1 MKKIIKWL
9 SMPYYFNP
17 SIKFKLKISFFH
29 GLFIFL
35 FLYLF
40 KPFYLNQFELII
52 LEYTLGIGIIACL
65 ATFIVLYIPALI
77 FKEYFNEDNWT
88 IGRNL
93 FLMVVGVT
101 LVGIVLWYITEIYS
115 ITYQLRKIS
124 LLEFLFYTLLV
135 SLIPLIYFIFLNEKK
150 IRIRREKKVSEI
162 KEIKKEKEIS
172 VLKELAKE
180 ISIYSDNGKES
191 ITFSIDNLVYATSQ
205 GNYASFFLITKND
218 DLKEKILRVTLTKI
232 ATQLK
237 EYENIIR
244 CHKSYIVNIDYI
256 NDISGNA
263 RGYLLK
269 SDFIKT
275 SIPVSR
281 SFSKQSLQRLLR

>member
-17 SIKFKLKISFFH
+17 TIKFKIKISFFH
-29 GLFIFL
+29 GLFLFL

-40 KPFYLNQFELII
+40 KPFYLNQFEVII
-52 LEYTLGIGIIACL
+52 LEYTLSIGIIACL

-93 FLMVVGVT
+93 LLMVVGVT
-101 LVGIVLWYITEIYS
+101 SVSILLWYITLIYS
-115 ITYQLRKIS
+115 EAHQLTKIS

-150 IRIRREKKVSEI
+150 IRIRREKKVFEI

-172 VLKELAKE
+172 ILKELAKE
-180 ISIYSDNGKES
+180 ISIYSDNGKEN
-191 ITFSIDNLVYATSQ
+191 ITFLIDNLVYVTSQ
-205 GNYASFFLITKND
+205 GNYASFFLINKNNE
-218 DLKEKILRVTLTKI
+218 LKEKILRVTLTKI
-232 ATQLK
+232 ATELK
-237 EYENIIR
+237 EYSNIIR
-244 CHKSYIVNIDYI
+244 CHKSYIVNINFI
-256 NDISGNA
+256 TDISGNA
-263 RGYLLK
+263 RGYLLE
-269 SDFIKT
+269 SDFTYT

-281 SFSKQSLQRLLR
+281 SFSRQSLLKLMR